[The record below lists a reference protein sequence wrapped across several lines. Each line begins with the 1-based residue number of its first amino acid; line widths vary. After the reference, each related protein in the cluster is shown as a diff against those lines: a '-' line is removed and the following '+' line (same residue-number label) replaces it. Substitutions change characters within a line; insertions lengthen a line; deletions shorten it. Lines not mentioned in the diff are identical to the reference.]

1 MIQDII
7 VIDNVVPLEKQEE
20 LKHIMFD
27 TLFPWFYIKNLTN
40 SNAKLSDKQYSK
52 APGFAHVFYNELG
65 KIGNFG
71 EYADCI
77 AYSACEKLEL
87 TGLSI
92 TRARAFLQLP
102 IVGEMGMTSPHV
114 DTVDKNHMVVLYYIM
129 DSDGET
135 LFFNRK
141 NDPNNPSKPYEFS
154 EEDIVYKMKPR
165 QGSAVVFNGCIYHA
179 NMLPQESNRC
189 VINFNLEEDI

>member
-27 TLFPWFYIKNLTN
+27 TLFPWFYFKNLN
-40 SNAKLSDKQYSK
+40 ESSIKLSDKQFSK
-52 APGFAHVFYNELG
+52 VPGFAHVFYNNVG

-77 AYSACEKLEL
+77 AHSACQKLQL
-87 TGLSI
+87 TNLNI
-92 TRARAFLQLP
+92 TAARSFLQLP
-102 IVGEMGMTSPHV
+102 IVDATGMTNPHV
-114 DTVDKNHMVVLYYIM
+114 DDIDKNHLVVLYYVL

-135 LFFNRK
+135 VFFNRK
-141 NDPNNPSKPYEFS
+141 NDPNNPSQPYDFS

-165 QGSAVVFNGCIYHA
+165 QGSAVVFNGCIYHS
-179 NMLPQESNRC
+179 NFLPQKNNRC
-189 VINFNLEEDI
+189 VINFNLMEDI